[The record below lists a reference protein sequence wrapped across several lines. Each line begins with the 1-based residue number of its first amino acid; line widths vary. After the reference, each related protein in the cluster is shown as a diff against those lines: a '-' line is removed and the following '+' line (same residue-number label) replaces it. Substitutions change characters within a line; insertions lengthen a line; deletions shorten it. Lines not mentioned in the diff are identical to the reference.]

1 MGQRTCDLCIHTY
14 WKSPREHLLG
24 SAEYCRPSVARP
36 WASHSTLVPGLNPQ
50 GQVERHAV
58 AGAPQGEE
66 LSHVPC
72 GGDLGGVTSKEEQ
85 RGLSGTGPK
94 PAILVALVSDNTL
107 WYLKAC
113 L

>member
-1 MGQRTCDLCIHTY
+1 M
-14 WKSPREHLLG
+14 
-24 SAEYCRPSVARP
+24 
-36 WASHSTLVPGLNPQ
+36 
-50 GQVERHAV
+50 ERDAV

-66 LSHVPC
+66 LRHVPR

-94 PAILVALVSDNTL
+94 PAIVVALVSDNTV